1 MFRMNADADKVD
13 LWIDAGFNGLF
24 GKEIFRGKF
33 LHANLAVADEKLYD
47 YYFDYLAAAFLK
59 VAAKGKD
66 KLAISSALGKSYL
79 EYTCGNYDKASR
91 RLRAVL
97 EKPSESDL
105 TVTAV
110 GHSHLDLAWLWPM
123 RETERKAARTVSN
136 AIRNTERYSEYVY
149 GASQPQEFV
158 WLKEQY
164 PALYERV
171 KKAFEKAISNRK
183 AECGWNATPIYRVA
197 KRSSDSLFTVW
208 ISGKGVR
215 RVRQQLLVA

>member
-1 MFRMNADADKVD
+1 M
-13 LWIDAGFNGLF
+13 
-24 GKEIFRGKF
+24 
-33 LHANLAVADEKLYD
+33 
-47 YYFDYLAAAFLK
+47 
-59 VAAKGKD
+59 
-66 KLAISSALGKSYL
+66 
-79 EYTCGNYDKASR
+79 
-91 RLRAVL
+91 RAVL

-136 AIRNTERYSEYVY
+136 AIRNTERYPEYVY

-171 KKAFEKAISNRK
+171 KKAFAKGNFEPQGGMWV
-183 AECGWNATPIYRVA
+183 ECDTN
-197 KRSSDSLFTVW
+197 
-208 ISGKGVR
+208 ISGGEALIRQFVYGLDFWEKEFGVS
-215 RVRQQLLVA
+215 VNNCWLPDVFGYTAALPQIINCLLYTSPSPRDTR